1 VATISTPPAFPVFTL
16 PDPEPIH
23 PTTTGEPIAQGPGEQ
38 LQRIAWP
45 GVPVVG

>member
-1 VATISTPPAFPVFTL
+1 M
-16 PDPEPIH
+16 PELIH

-45 GVPVVG
+45 GAPVVG